1 MFFEDDIC
9 YCGNSDECNNI
20 SCFRHTNNRRIKE
33 GIFTVGLLK
42 DTEYCPGFKRKEN
55 DNEEKEKGNNR
66 YNKRS

>member
-9 YCGNSDECNNI
+9 WCGNSNECNNI
-20 SCFRHTNNRRIKE
+20 DCFRHLNNRKTKE

-55 DNEEKEKGNNR
+55 NNEEERENR